1 MGTRSSLLHM
11 SSGESVFSSAMSNSL
26 QWAMGYPVSDG
37 HFALTFLLVMV
48 GGAKL
53 FQTMAST
60 FNALRYGWG
69 TCAPSWLIGCYA
81 VQMGMAMA
89 LTSQPEFLVDSPRI
103 LISGFGALLA
113 VLIVAAPITKYAMS
127 VGYGAAVSCWL
138 TTLAAALFIATVSSM
153 IGGGV
158 LTGTPKVL
166 HWQGDVRVRDTEN
179 NPWKTIS
186 KDRKMLEEGGSIQAL
201 SGSGAIV
208 NIAGYRILMLPGS
221 QIRIAELGEEPRVT
235 LQEGRIFS
243 RGGPSANRKFRYDT
257 KNAGLRVNGADLMLG
272 FTPAG
277 VTSVLVA
284 DGGLRVGRS
293 VDSKDMVSVKKRYYV
308 NVTANVS
315 TPVRADNELL
325 EDLKVLGRYSENPFA
340 AANRA
345 MISGRKV
352 KKKEPKPAKPEPD
365 TNTVPAAAAGA
376 PPPEPAKPAGPPVD
390 PAAPKP

>member
-1 MGTRSSLLHM
+1 
-11 SSGESVFSSAMSNSL
+11 
-26 QWAMGYPVSDG
+26 
-37 HFALTFLLVMV
+37 
-48 GGAKL
+48 
-53 FQTMAST
+53 
-60 FNALRYGWG
+60 
-69 TCAPSWLIGCYA
+69 
-81 VQMGMAMA
+81 
-89 LTSQPEFLVDSPRI
+89 
-103 LISGFGALLA
+103 
-113 VLIVAAPITKYAMS
+113 
-127 VGYGAAVSCWL
+127 
-138 TTLAAALFIATVSSM
+138 
-153 IGGGV
+153 
-158 LTGTPKVL
+158 
-166 HWQGDVRVRDTEN
+166 
-179 NPWKTIS
+179 
-186 KDRKMLEEGGSIQAL
+186 
-201 SGSGAIV
+201 
-208 NIAGYRILMLPGS
+208 
-221 QIRIAELGEEPRVT
+221 
-235 LQEGRIFS
+235 
-243 RGGPSANRKFRYDT
+243 
-257 KNAGLRVNGADLMLG
+257 AGLRVNGADLMLG

-390 PAAPKP
+390 AAAPKP